1 MLDAP
6 ATLAALFLAF
16 ASPNSNAEVSVDLSG
31 EWRHVIPNKGSK
43 ATIRITQKGKTVRGV
58 WLRRVW
64 SCIPGNEWFAGELR
78 GRKVLG
84 ERYLCSGGTD
94 SLNMTVDETGN
105 RFTIDVETGSG
116 PDTDMLERAN

>member
-6 ATLAALFLAF
+6 ATLAALFLAL

-43 ATIRITQKGKTVRGV
+43 ATIRITQNGKTVRGV

-64 SCIPGNEWFAGELR
+64 SWTGEKRTRKGDALIFQMFA
-78 GRKVLG
+78 
-84 ERYLCSGGTD
+84 
-94 SLNMTVDETGN
+94 
-105 RFTIDVETGSG
+105 
-116 PDTDMLERAN
+116 A